1 MPSDWLKSANW
12 CLILTLDQKI
22 ENECPN
28 AYVCVCVC
36 VCIRTVMCA
45 YTYGL
50 LADMEDG
57 MGQSISARE
66 PAQMIR
72 PVDVRLLL
80 TQTQTNFCMA
90 FSDSNE
96 LGNAFP
102 RIRCL

>member
-1 MPSDWLKSANW
+1 MSVQTHM
-12 CLILTLDQKI
+12 C
-22 ENECPN
+22 
-28 AYVCVCVC
+28 VCMCVC

-80 TQTQTNFCMA
+80 TQTNFCMA